1 MSKLVKTMA
10 LGLLAWAAPALAQ
23 PALAQS
29 SLAQGFPAQTL
40 PTQPFP
46 GPSPAESAP
55 ASPPQPLPQSLPVQ
69 PSGPSLSNPIES
81 NPIESNPINQSAS
94 TIFEDV
100 TLAPAFN
107 PDPAVVR
114 GISGGTLAAS
124 DLTGR
129 AETATGPC
137 SGFIDQQP
145 DHRMVLTQ
153 FFNFLSL
160 QIQSNEDTTLV
171 IRGPGGTWCNN
182 DYSGQNPGI
191 AGQWLSGTYE
201 IWVGSHSN
209 NAFHPYVIRMTEQ
222 KP

>member
-10 LGLLAWAAPALAQ
+10 LGLLAWTMPLAQ
-23 PALAQS
+23 VTLAQRT
-29 SLAQGFPAQTL
+29 LAQNSPAQNSPVPVL

-46 GPSPAESAP
+46 GPDSAEPAPLSPRL
-55 ASPPQPLPQSLPVQ
+55 PLPARPV
-69 PSGPSLSNPIES
+69 PTPSNPIE
-81 NPIESNPINQSAS
+81 QSAS
-94 TIFEDV
+94 TIFEDI

-107 PDPAVVR
+107 PDPATVR
-114 GISGGTLAAS
+114 GISGGPLAAS

-137 SGFIDQQP
+137 SGFIDQEP

-160 QIQSNEDTTLV
+160 QVQSNEDTTLV

-182 DYSGQNPGI
+182 DYSGKNPGI

-201 IWVGSHSN
+201 IWVGSPSTT
-209 NAFHPYVIRMTEQ
+209 AFHPYVIRMTEQ
-222 KP
+222 K